1 MAEKPPPDSVAEHYR
16 IVEALEAD
24 RRRTARL
31 LDEHVIGQLNLIL
44 AQANAYEQTLGGSP
58 QARMALSVL
67 SSLIKQALQQARDLE
82 THLHP
87 TILQTLGLEPALE
100 TLASQEMRA
109 RGVQVLLALQRLRER
124 LPTDIELALYRAA
137 QDSVDRAVRQA
148 NASQVAIRLERRECD
163 LIFSIEDNGI
173 QPTDD
178 SLRNTQ
184 QNIEGMGGDVE
195 IGQSRQGGAKTVIRF
210 VLEEPVH
217 LTDREMEVI
226 RLLAEGQSNKEIAA
240 RLPVSPRTVKFHLDN
255 IYSKLGV
262 NTRTEAAVSALRRG
276 WVRQQRD

>member
-1 MAEKPPPDSVAEHYR
+1 MAVKPPSDSVAQHYR
-16 IVEALEAD
+16 IVEALEAE

-44 AQANAYEQTLGGSP
+44 AQANAYEQTLGGGP
-58 QARMALSVL
+58 QVRMALSVL
-67 SSLIKQALQQARDLE
+67 SSLVKQALQQARDLE

-87 TILQTLGLEPALE
+87 TILQTLGLELALE

-124 LPTDIELALYRAA
+124 LPTDIELALDRAA

-195 IGQSRQGGAKTVIRF
+195 IGQSRLGGAKTVIRF

-240 RLPVSPRTVKFHLDN
+240 RLHISPRTVKFHLDN